1 MDSGTKKEDLARLD
15 SAFND
20 SSVPHRLRELTAT
33 SFSAA
38 TNFWEAAFKGVLLTP
53 RMKELILLALH
64 ASATSIN
71 ADAIRRHIERSRV
84 AGASEE
90 DVLDVLLSIV
100 GLANHALYSAVPIL
114 MKELDEAGRE
124 EEAKMP
130 APRADVEAVKED
142 FIKTRGFWNEDRDS
156 LARLMPD
163 YFRALSELSAEPW
176 KNGALTPKER
186 EFVYIAIDCSVTH
199 MYGPGLALHIRNALK
214 HDATRDE
221 ILEVFQLA
229 ALMGLEG
236 YVLGA
241 EALLNKDRSRR
252 TRSGG

>member
-1 MDSGTKKEDLARLD
+1 MHSHSKKDDLARLD
-15 SAFND
+15 SAFAN
-20 SSVPHRLRELTAT
+20 SSVPDRLRELTAT
-33 SFSAA
+33 SFAA
-38 TNFWEAAFKGVLLTP
+38 AAHFWESAFKGAHLST
-53 RMKELILLALH
+53 RMRELILLALH

-71 ADAIRRHIERSRV
+71 AEAIRRHVERSRT

-90 DVLDVLLSIV
+90 DVLDVLISIV

-114 MKELDEAGRE
+114 LKELSEAGLE
-124 EEAKMP
+124 EQAKMP
-130 APRADVEAVKED
+130 TPRADVEAMKED
-142 FIKTRGFWNEDRDS
+142 FIKTRGFWNEDRDA

-163 YFRALSELSAEPW
+163 YFLALSELSAEPW
-176 KNGALTPKER
+176 KNGALIPKER
-186 EFVYIAIDCSVTH
+186 EFIYIAIDCSVTH

-214 HDATRDE
+214 HGASRDE

-241 EALLNKDRSRR
+241 DALLNDR
-252 TRSGG
+252 RS